1 MLSVVTAAQVTL
13 RPGQYEYTIDMK
25 LAGAPKE
32 AGQAVL
38 DAAGLKGQK
47 KLECITPDEARQAK
61 ENAVSFFTKEMVE
74 DQNCKVSDAKVSGN
88 TLTFSTTCVEDGE
101 KTTIHSATTFARRFF
116 HQHRHDEGRR
126 RPDLHDVD
134 LGEASWRLQ
143 MTVVPA
149 ATRAERASRATA
161 GTQLDC
167 WVATTWTSRQS
178 AAETRSAGFAGL

>member
-61 ENAVSFFTKEMVE
+61 EDAVSFFTKEMVE

-101 KTTIHSATTFARRFF
+101 KTTIHSATTFAADSFTSIGTMKDGDGQTSTMSISARRV
-116 HQHRHDEGRR
+116 G
-126 RPDLHDVD
+126 
-134 LGEASWRLQ
+134 
-143 MTVVPA
+143 
-149 ATRAERASRATA
+149 
-161 GTQLDC
+161 DC
-167 WVATTWTSRQS
+167 K
-178 AAETRSAGFAGL
+178 

>member
-1 MLSVVTAAQVTL
+1 MGHRALVILSVVAMLSVVTAAQVTL

-61 ENAVSFFTKEMVE
+61 EDAVSFFTKEMGE

-101 KTTIHSATTFARRFF
+101 KTTIHSATTFAADSFTSIGTMKDGDGQTSTMSISARRV
-116 HQHRHDEGRR
+116 G
-126 RPDLHDVD
+126 
-134 LGEASWRLQ
+134 
-143 MTVVPA
+143 
-149 ATRAERASRATA
+149 
-161 GTQLDC
+161 DC
-167 WVATTWTSRQS
+167 K
-178 AAETRSAGFAGL
+178 